1 MESVDLPPL
10 TSMLENEQIK
20 RLLTAIALNNDQA
33 AYKELF
39 LLLHSR
45 LKQFAYS
52 ILKSGEEAEE
62 LVSDLFIR
70 IWEKRDQ
77 LTTIESPLLYFYT
90 TAKNLAFTRINK
102 LKRQQNMA
110 PEEWLV
116 QLNSIYF
123 DPEQLM
129 MTEEMMRQIRQ
140 AVNDLPPRCRIIFKL
155 VKEDGLKYREVAE
168 LLQLSVKTVEAQMA
182 IALRRIG
189 KGMHLDI
196 KAAAQSQQ
204 TPKNS

>member
-1 MESVDLPPL
+1 MESLDLPLL

-90 TAKNLAFTRINK
+90 TAKNLAFNRITK
-102 LKRQQNMA
+102 LKRQQNLA

-196 KAAAQSQQ
+196 KTAAQSPQ

>member
-1 MESVDLPPL
+1 MP
-10 TSMLENEQIK
+10 ENEPIK
-20 RLLTAIALNNDQA
+20 RLLAAIAFANDQA

-39 LLLHSR
+39 MLLHGR

-52 ILKSGEEAEE
+52 ILKSHEEAEE

-70 IWEKRDQ
+70 VWEKRDQ
-77 LTTIESPLLYFYT
+77 LTVIESPLLYFYT
-90 TAKNLAFTRINK
+90 TAKNLAYNRINK
-102 LKRQQNMA
+102 QKRQQNPS

-140 AVNDLPPRCRIIFKL
+140 AINNLPPRCRIIFKL
-155 VKEDGLKYREVAE
+155 VKEDGLRYKEVAE

-182 IALRRIG
+182 IALRRLG
-189 KGMHLDI
+189 KCMHLEI
-196 KAAAQSQQ
+196 KELNITTPAAKKS
-204 TPKNS
+204 

>member
-1 MESVDLPPL
+1 
-10 TSMLENEQIK
+10 MLENEPIK
-20 RLLTAIALNNDQA
+20 RLLSAIAFTNDQA

-39 LLLHSR
+39 LLLHGR

-52 ILKSGEEAEE
+52 ILKSQEEAEE
-62 LVSDLFIR
+62 LVSDLFVKV
-70 IWEKRDQ
+70 WEKRDH
-77 LTTIESPLLYFYT
+77 LTTIDSPLLYFYA
-90 TAKNLAFTRINK
+90 TAKNLAFNRLNK
-102 LKRQQNMA
+102 QKRQQNLR

-140 AVNDLPPRCRIIFKL
+140 AVNNLPPRCRLIFKL
-155 VKEDGLKYREVAE
+155 VKEDGLKYKEVAE
-168 LLQLSVKTVEAQMA
+168 LLQLSIKTIEAQMA

-189 KGMHLDI
+189 KYMHMEVNQLSPDTNNV
-196 KAAAQSQQ
+196 KKS
-204 TPKNS
+204 

>member
-1 MESVDLPPL
+1 
-10 TSMLENEQIK
+10 MLENEPIK
-20 RLLTAIALNNDQA
+20 RLLSAIAFTNDQA

-39 LLLHSR
+39 LLLHGR

-52 ILKSGEEAEE
+52 ILKSQEEAEE
-62 LVSDLFIR
+62 LVSDLFVKL
-70 IWEKRDQ
+70 WEKRDQ
-77 LTTIESPLLYFYT
+77 LTTIDSPLLYFYA
-90 TAKNLAFTRINK
+90 TAKNLAFNRLNK
-102 LKRQQNMA
+102 QKRQQNIR

-140 AVNDLPPRCRIIFKL
+140 AVNNLPPRCRLIFKL
-155 VKEDGLKYREVAE
+155 VKEDGLKYKEVAE
-168 LLQLSVKTVEAQMA
+168 LLQLSVKTIEAQMA

-189 KGMHLDI
+189 KYMHMEINQLSPDTNNV
-196 KAAAQSQQ
+196 KKS
-204 TPKNS
+204 

>member
-1 MESVDLPPL
+1 
-10 TSMLENEQIK
+10 MLENEPIK
-20 RLLTAIALNNDQA
+20 RLLSAIAFTNDQA

-39 LLLHSR
+39 LLLHGR

-52 ILKSGEEAEE
+52 ILKSQEEAEE
-62 LVSDLFIR
+62 LVSDLFVKV
-70 IWEKRDQ
+70 WEKRDQ
-77 LTTIESPLLYFYT
+77 LTTIDSPLLYFYA
-90 TAKNLAFTRINK
+90 TAKNLAFNRLNK
-102 LKRQQNMA
+102 QKRQQNLR

-140 AVNDLPPRCRIIFKL
+140 AVNNLPPRCRLIFKL
-155 VKEDGLKYREVAE
+155 VKEDGLKYKEVAE
-168 LLQLSVKTVEAQMA
+168 LLQLSIKTIEAQMA

-189 KGMHLDI
+189 KYMHMEVNQLSPDTNNV
-196 KAAAQSQQ
+196 KKS
-204 TPKNS
+204 

>member
-1 MESVDLPPL
+1 
-10 TSMLENEQIK
+10 MLENEPIK
-20 RLLTAIALNNDQA
+20 RLLSAIAFTNDQA

-39 LLLHSR
+39 LLLHGR

-52 ILKSGEEAEE
+52 ILKSQEEAEE
-62 LVSDLFIR
+62 LVSDLFVKL
-70 IWEKRDQ
+70 WEKRDQ
-77 LTTIESPLLYFYT
+77 LTTIDSPLLYFYA
-90 TAKNLAFTRINK
+90 TAKNLAFNRLNK
-102 LKRQQNMA
+102 QKRQQNIR

-140 AVNDLPPRCRIIFKL
+140 AVNNLPPRCRLIFKL
-155 VKEDGLKYREVAE
+155 VKEDGLKYKEVAE
-168 LLQLSVKTVEAQMA
+168 LLQLSVKTIEAQMA

-189 KGMHLDI
+189 KYMHMEVNQLSPDTNNV
-196 KAAAQSQQ
+196 KKS
-204 TPKNS
+204 

>member
-1 MESVDLPPL
+1 
-10 TSMLENEQIK
+10 MLENEPIK
-20 RLLTAIALNNDQA
+20 RLLSAIAFTNDQA

-39 LLLHSR
+39 LLLHGR

-52 ILKSGEEAEE
+52 ILKSQEEAEE
-62 LVSDLFIR
+62 LVSDLFIKV
-70 IWEKRDQ
+70 WEKRDQ
-77 LTTIESPLLYFYT
+77 LTTIDSPLLYFYA
-90 TAKNLAFTRINK
+90 TAKNLAFNRLNK
-102 LKRQQNMA
+102 QKRQQNLR

-140 AVNDLPPRCRIIFKL
+140 AVNNLPPRCRLIFKL
-155 VKEDGLKYREVAE
+155 VKEDGLKYKEVAE
-168 LLQLSVKTVEAQMA
+168 LLQLSIKTIEAQMA

-189 KGMHLDI
+189 KYMHMEVNQLSPDANNV
-196 KAAAQSQQ
+196 KKS
-204 TPKNS
+204 

>member
-1 MESVDLPPL
+1 
-10 TSMLENEQIK
+10 MLENDHIK

-52 ILKSGEEAEE
+52 ILKSTEEAEE

-70 IWEKRDQ
+70 IWEKRDT

-90 TAKNLAFTRINK
+90 SAKNLALNRINK
-102 LKRQQNMA
+102 QKRQQSLQA
-110 PEEWLV
+110 EDWFV

-129 MTEEMMRQIRQ
+129 MTEEMMRQIKQ

-155 VKEDGLKYREVAE
+155 IKEDGLKYREVAE
-168 LLQLSVKTVEAQMA
+168 LLHLSIKTVEAQMA

-189 KGMHLDI
+189 KCMHFEV
-196 KAAAQSQQ
+196 KAFTPQSV
-204 TPKNS
+204 PVKK